1 MLQKLKI
8 GHSEILSD
16 ILKEGEKISSGLK
29 VRIRN
34 LEPVGDKKLR
44 MKVLSQP
51 EHSCWNMI
59 IKCSQLRR
67 WNPNWHNLNKRKKPL
82 YFWKHICLPR
92 HLGLS
97 LDKHVSLFIA
107 YQILNWL
114 D

>member
-8 GHSEILSD
+8 GHSEILSN
-16 ILKEGEKISSGLK
+16 ILKEGEKNQFWIESKNKKL
-29 VRIRN
+29 RAR
-34 LEPVGDKKLR
+34 GDKKLR

-51 EHSCWNMI
+51 EHSCWDMI

-67 WNPNWHNLNKRKKPL
+67 WNPKWHNLNKRKKPL

>member
-51 EHSCWNMI
+51 EHSC
-59 IKCSQLRR
+59 
-67 WNPNWHNLNKRKKPL
+67 
-82 YFWKHICLPR
+82 
-92 HLGLS
+92 
-97 LDKHVSLFIA
+97 
-107 YQILNWL
+107 
-114 D
+114 